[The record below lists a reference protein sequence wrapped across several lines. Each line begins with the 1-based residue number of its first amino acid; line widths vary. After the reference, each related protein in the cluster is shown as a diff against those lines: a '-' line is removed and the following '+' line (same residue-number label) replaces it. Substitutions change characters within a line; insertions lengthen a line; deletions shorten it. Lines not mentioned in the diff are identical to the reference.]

1 MKAEVSKVQKAE
13 MACHSDETREK
24 ASEQPEQPSSTSHTD
39 VRSATDGSVPKSKSR
54 GRNRHKL
61 GAKKWV
67 HVPPGLFHTQ
77 LHNHNDLLLWCLL
90 FSGWRVKLFKTERSP
105 TTFPSGAVTEKQMQS

>member
-24 ASEQPEQPSSTSHTD
+24 ASEQPSSTSHTD
-39 VRSATDGSVPKSKSR
+39 IRSATDGSVPKSKSR
-54 GRNRHKL
+54 GRNGHKL

-67 HVPPGLFHTQ
+67 HVTNVPVSLKTQ
-77 LHNHNDLLLWCLL
+77 R
-90 FSGWRVKLFKTERSP
+90 GWARTLSH
-105 TTFPSGAVTEKQMQS
+105 SLAQA

>member
-24 ASEQPEQPSSTSHTD
+24 ASEQPEQPSSTSHTE

-54 GRNRHKL
+54 GRNGHKL

-67 HVPPGLFHTQ
+67 HVTNVPVSLKTQGGGHGLFHTH
-77 LHNHNDLLLWCLL
+77 LHKHNDLLL
-90 FSGWRVKLFKTERSP
+90 
-105 TTFPSGAVTEKQMQS
+105 

>member
-24 ASEQPEQPSSTSHTD
+24 ASEQPSSTSHTD

-54 GRNRHKL
+54 GRNGHKL

-67 HVPPGLFHTQ
+67 HVTNVPVSLKTQGGGHGLFHTH
-77 LHNHNDLLLWCLL
+77 LHKHNDLLL
-90 FSGWRVKLFKTERSP
+90 
-105 TTFPSGAVTEKQMQS
+105 